1 MAGRRSCDERSLPTA
16 LPAGTGPGNRAPHA
30 PRRPHTPQATL
41 GSLNTA
47 QAQSTR
53 LGEAIVRGALRD
65 FRQLKMLSGRLE
77 SAMNQDKTNNT
88 PGKKQTLRREIAS
101 EGLSGL

>member
-1 MAGRRSCDERSLPTA
+1 M
-16 LPAGTGPGNRAPHA
+16 
-30 PRRPHTPQATL
+30 PQATL

-53 LGEAIVRGALRD
+53 LGEATVRGALRD
-65 FRQLKMLSGRLE
+65 LRQLKILSGRLE